1 MKPSG
6 YSTRRDGADL
16 TVSGIF
22 GPLIRRGRSGWA
34 WWILIA
40 TLILVLP
47 LADLVLNVF
56 GKSGEA
62 WDHLARTVLPRYI
75 YNTLIL
81 GIGTLLLS
89 GVVGTWSAWIMARY
103 RFRGKGV
110 FEILLVLPLALPPYI
125 SAYAWSGI
133 FDYGSQLT
141 TLLSRIMDPVQA
153 AKLGVAHLP
162 GAIFILSMALFP
174 YVYLSMKPV
183 MTRSIAPQLEAARNL
198 GSGRTSLFFRTA
210 LPLARPALVAG
221 LGLVL
226 MEVLNEYGAV
236 SYLGVDT
243 LTAGIFRSWFHFYDI
258 STARR
263 LGGILL
269 LFVFFILSA
278 EHRQRHRRRYFS
290 TNNRR
295 PDSTEALIGWRLA
308 GAFSGLIVL
317 IFISLAA
324 PMMQLGLWASRS
336 WHYLLRDEFMDL
348 TINTLFLGISAVAI
362 CLILAITLVYAR
374 KLVKDSVFRRISSLA
389 FLGYA
394 IPGAVIALGVMQIG
408 GRVDGF
414 ITGGRSLFMSGSIS
428 ALLYAYAIRYLP
440 IAQRPISAVLE
451 ERFSAVDEASL
462 SLGKRPL
469 ATLVK
474 IHLPNMSGTLKAAS
488 ILVFL
493 DVLKELPLTMILRPF
508 NFNTLAVRTFELAG
522 NEQVAESSIPALTL
536 VLLSALGIL
545 VMSIRGKG
553 KEKGPL

>member
-1 MKPSG
+1 M
-6 YSTRRDGADL
+6 RRDGAEL
-16 TVSGIF
+16 TVTGTF
-22 GPLIRRGRSGWA
+22 GPLTRRGRSGWA

-40 TLILVLP
+40 TALLVLP

-62 WDHLARTVLPRYI
+62 WNHLARTVLPRYI
-75 YNTLIL
+75 SNTLIL

-89 GVVGTWSAWIMARY
+89 GIIGTWSAWIMARY
-103 RFRGKGV
+103 RFPGKGV
-110 FEILLVLPLALPPYI
+110 FGILLVLPLALPPYI

-133 FDYGSQLT
+133 FDYGSPLT
-141 TLLSRIMDPVQA
+141 VILGRIMDPVQA
-153 AKLGVAHLP
+153 ARMGVAHLP
-162 GAIFILSMALFP
+162 GAIFVLAMALYP

-198 GSGRTSLFFRTA
+198 GSGPRALFFRTA

-269 LFVFFILSA
+269 LFVFVILSV
-278 EHRQRHRRRYFS
+278 ENRQRYRRRYFS

-295 PDSTEALIGWRLA
+295 PSSMENLNGRRLV
-308 GAFSGLIVL
+308 GAVTGLVML
-317 IFISLAA
+317 IFISLIA

-336 WHYLLRDEFMDL
+336 WRYLLRDEYLEL
-348 TINTLFLGISAVAI
+348 TMNTLILGVSAVAV
-362 CLILAITLVYAR
+362 CLVLAMTLVYAR
-374 KLVKDSVFRRISSLA
+374 KLVKHPVFQRISSLA

-394 IPGAVIALGVMQIG
+394 VPGAVIALGVMQIG
-408 GRVDGF
+408 GKVDGF
-414 ITGGRSLFMSGSIS
+414 VTGGRILFVSGSIA

-462 SLGKRPL
+462 SLGRSPL
-469 ATLVK
+469 STLMR
-474 IHLPNMSGTLKAAS
+474 IHLPNMAGTLRAAS

-522 NEQVAESSIPALTL
+522 NEQVAESSVPALTL

-545 VMSIRGKG
+545 VMSFKG
-553 KEKGPL
+553 KDKGPIWNRYSRSGN